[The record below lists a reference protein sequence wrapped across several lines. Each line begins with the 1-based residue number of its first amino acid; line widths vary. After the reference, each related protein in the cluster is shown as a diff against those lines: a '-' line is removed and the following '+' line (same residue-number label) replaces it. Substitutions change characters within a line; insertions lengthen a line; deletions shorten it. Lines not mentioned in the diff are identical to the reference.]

1 MTKQES
7 RERREERMERSEI
20 GATQKGVLTLLSD
33 LEWWTTRKA
42 VECLENSGADQAL
55 RRLASRGLLDVR
67 TGRGVQHHEYR
78 LSSTGL
84 DVVLSLDHDRVM
96 TNHDGVMTDH
106 DIVMRGSSS
115 VKSGEAA

>member
-1 MTKQES
+1 
-7 RERREERMERSEI
+7 MERSEI

-42 VECLENSGADQAL
+42 VERLENSGADQAL

-67 TGRGVQHHEYR
+67 AGRGVPHHEYR
-78 LSSTGL
+78 LSSEGL
-84 DVVLSLDHDRVM
+84 DVVLSLDHD
-96 TNHDGVMTDH
+96 GVMTDH
-106 DIVMRGSSS
+106 DGVMRGSSA

>member
-1 MTKQES
+1 MTK
-7 RERREERMERSEI
+7 ERIHKRRKERMERIEI
-20 GATQKGVLTLLSD
+20 GATQKGVLALLSD

-67 TGRGVQHHEYR
+67 TGRGVPHHEYR
-78 LSSTGL
+78 LSSAGL
-84 DVVLSLDHDRVM
+84 DVVLSLDHDIVM

-106 DIVMRGSSS
+106 DNVMRGSSS
-115 VKSGEAA
+115 AKSGEAA